1 MSLIINLIQA
11 EFEHIL
17 NQAEQRRLEVDD
29 VAFPVSVELFDA
41 LDSLPM
47 LALRDAVAIY
57 LYGSDVTL
65 SDFEVA
71 RCWADAIGWDGVSLL
86 HQDDSL
92 HPILGTGLDRL
103 KSAGS
108 IAWVAEHG

>member
-47 LALRDAVAIY
+47 LALRDVVAIY

-71 RCWADAIGWDGVSLL
+71 RCWADAIGWDGVELL
-86 HQDDSL
+86 HQDEDL
-92 HPILGTGLDRL
+92 HQVLRAGFSRLRAEAYVTWGLV
-103 KSAGS
+103 GP
-108 IAWVAEHG
+108 